1 MDTENKMQKA
11 LENVISRLTTIRAG
25 RANPALV
32 NGVMVE
38 YYGTLTPIQSLA
50 NITAPEARQ
59 LLIKPFDKS
68 CVKDIE
74 KAIQEANIGIN
85 PTNNGEM
92 VILTIPELTEDRR
105 KEYVKL
111 ARNIGEEGKI
121 ALRNIRTEAKEDIT
135 KAGYILD
142 YVKYGKDENDVN
154 TLMLVID
161 KEGYININD
170 CLKVNDIVNPI
181 LDREDPISD
190 SYVLDVCSKEKGDDY
205 DGQ

>member
-1 MDTENKMQKA
+1 MNTEGKMKKA
-11 LENVISRLTTIRAG
+11 LEAVISRLITIRAG

-32 NGVMVE
+32 NGIMVE

-50 NITAPEARQ
+50 NITAPEPRQ

-105 KEYVKL
+105 REYVKL
-111 ARNIGEEGKI
+111 AKNIGEEGKV
-121 ALRNIRTEAKEDIT
+121 ALRNIRQEE
-135 KAGYILD
+135 
-142 YVKYGKDENDVN
+142 KDEIEAAKYPEDEEKLYLEDLQEMVN
-154 TLMLVID
+154 KYNKLIDEEIKKKETELMEI
-161 KEGYININD
+161 
-170 CLKVNDIVNPI
+170 
-181 LDREDPISD
+181 
-190 SYVLDVCSKEKGDDY
+190 
-205 DGQ
+205 